1 MDTLLEALDS
11 ASAPDRTTF
20 RPGFFRLSVPDDR
33 ARLEELLKREPHTVV
48 HDELHSQLREL
59 VRTLDPARKFTVDE
73 LDVAARDHLNGLEP
87 RAYGVWVHYPWSGR
101 LVHLLDER
109 EFVLVR
115 TDRNRNKITAEE
127 QAILA
132 TKRVGVI
139 GLSVG
144 QSICLTLALERSFG
158 ELRIADFDTLELS
171 NLNRIRSGTQAMG
184 HLKTVNVAREIAEID
199 PFLKVILFNEG
210 LSRANIERFC
220 TEGGKLDIMV
230 DECDSVDVKI
240 LCRQKARELRIPVLM
255 DTSDRGML
263 DIERF
268 DLEPDRSILHGLID
282 HLDIEA
288 ASKARTNEEKL
299 PFILPIAGIDT
310 LSPRMKASM
319 LEIENSVTTWPQLA
333 SSVVM
338 GGGVVGEITRRICL
352 GHPMPSGRWWLD
364 PDELIGKKD
373 PANPLSTTHEVAPL
387 RGVPF
392 HKIGPDLF
400 HEVIGR
406 FPPAEGKLSLTPAEA
421 KDLAQA
427 GSMAPS
433 GGNCQPWT
441 FLHHEG
447 RLFLFLNKERARS
460 ALDPGSRYAY
470 LSLGACLENMLL
482 HAGRAGLAMGYTY
495 QPLPEVPQLVA
506 VLEVKGRAD
515 KTLLGPVDTAL
526 VSQIELRCTN
536 RKPSTTLELAAEMA
550 DALAMVVDE
559 TTPQARIHVVRERG
573 RIDRIAELCGRAE
586 RIRFLNPT
594 CHHDM
599 FVREMR
605 WKKEQAEVTRDG
617 IDLETLELSLAD
629 RTGLVVASD
638 PKATSLLKQWNG
650 GKGVEKMASKAI
662 KASNALAIISLPDL
676 SLESA
681 FIGGRAMERFWLQ
694 ATALGLL
701 AHPISA
707 PIFMGIHG
715 HWDHSGILDPQEHR
729 QAETILA
736 ELHEV
741 IGAPHRMP
749 FFMLRLGTA
758 GAPTA
763 RSLRLPLNAIF
774 HSLERVTA

>member
-20 RPGFFRLSVPDDR
+20 RPVFFRLSVPDDR
-33 ARLEELLKREPHTVV
+33 ARLEDLLKREPHTVV
-48 HDELHSQLREL
+48 HDELRSQLREL
-59 VRTLDPARKFTVDE
+59 VRTLNPSVRFTAEALDSAAMAHLQGVDAH
-73 LDVAARDHLNGLEP
+73 D
-87 RAYGVWVHYPWSGR
+87 YGVWVHYPWAHR

-115 TDRNRNKITAEE
+115 TDRNRNKITDQE
-127 QAILA
+127 QATLG
-132 TKRVGVI
+132 TKRIGVI

-144 QSICLTLALERSFG
+144 QSVCLTLALERSFG

-171 NLNRIRSGTQAMG
+171 NLNRIRSATHAMG
-184 HLKTVNVAREIAEID
+184 QLKTVNVAREIAEID
-199 PFLKVILFNEG
+199 PFLKVTLFNEG
-210 LSRANIERFC
+210 LSRANIGRFC
-220 TEGGKLDIMV
+220 TEGGKLDVLV

-240 LCRQKARELRIPVLM
+240 LCRQKAKELHIPVLM

-282 HLDIEA
+282 HLDIDA

-338 GGGVVGEITRRICL
+338 GGGVVGEITRRVCL
-352 GHPMPSGRWWLD
+352 GQNVPSGRWWLD
-364 PDELIGKKD
+364 PDELLGKKGPD
-373 PANPLSTTHEVAPL
+373 DQRSRKQEAAPD
-387 RGVPF
+387 GYAF
-392 HKIGPDLF
+392 DEIGPALF
-400 HEVIGR
+400 QEVIDR
-406 FPPAEGKLSLTPAEA
+406 SPSAEGKLSLTTSEA
-421 KDLAQA
+421 KDLAKA
-427 GSMAPS
+427 GSLAPS
-433 GGNCQPWT
+433 GGNAQPWT
-441 FLHHEG
+441 FLHHGG
-447 RLFLFLNKERARS
+447 RLFLFHDKERARS

-470 LSLGACLENMLL
+470 LSFGACLENILL
-482 HAGRAGLAMGYTY
+482 HAGSLGLVMGNTY
-495 QPLPEVPQLVA
+495 QPIPELPQLVA
-506 VLEVKGRAD
+506 VLELEERSRR
-515 KTLLGPVDTAL
+515 TLLSPADTILA
-526 VSQIELRCTN
+526 SQIEARCTN
-536 RKPSTTLELAAEMA
+536 RRPSTTLELETEVA

-559 TTPQARIHVVRERG
+559 TTPQARIHLVRERG
-573 RIDRIAELCGRAE
+573 SIERIAELCGRAE
-586 RIRFLNPT
+586 RIRFLNPN

-605 WKKEQAEVTRDG
+605 WNKEQAEATRDG
-617 IDLETLELSLAD
+617 IDLETLELSLSD
-629 RTGLVVASD
+629 RTGLLVASD
-638 PKATSLLKQWNG
+638 PKATSLLKEWNG

-662 KASNALAIISLPDL
+662 KVSSALAIISLPDL

-681 FIGGRAMERFWLQ
+681 FIGGRAMERFWLK
-694 ATALGLL
+694 ATSLGLI

-715 HWDHSGILDPQEHR
+715 RWDRSGILDPQEHR
-729 QAETILA
+729 QAEAILA
-736 ELHEV
+736 ELNDV
-741 IGAPHRMP
+741 IGAPDRTP

-758 GAPTA
+758 GMPSA

-774 HSLERVTA
+774 HTLESVTA